1 MFRQIINKYFTP
13 NTLKFIKLFVYGAAT
28 NTAFSVFLRSTA
40 DVCQQNI
47 ENRNVDSV
55 RFYDLNLTRTKHIAT
70 IGSVI
75 GPLMYAF
82 YSYLD
87 KILPGKT
94 FKIIAKK
101 ILIDQLVGGTLFI
114 FIYIVGICLL
124 EGQSFT
130 QACDEFLQKFPFIYL
145 VRFLKFNVHYSLN
158 IKLSECLYTYKQ
170 S

>member
-1 MFRQIINKYFTP
+1 MLRQIVNKYFTP
-13 NTLKFIKLFVYGAAT
+13 NKIKFIKVFVYGVVT
-28 NTAFSVFLRSTA
+28 NTAFSIFLRSTA

-47 ENRNVDSV
+47 ENRNINSL
-55 RFYDLNLTRTKHIAT
+55 RFYDLNFTRTKNIAI
-70 IGSVI
+70 IGGVI

-101 ILIDQLVGGTLFI
+101 ILFDQLLGGTLFI

-124 EGQSFT
+124 EGQSLN
-130 QACDEFLQKFPFIYL
+130 QALNEFCTKFPFIYL
-145 VRFLKFNVHYSLN
+145 VRLYFHLTVLVCRILSTYIYSE
-158 IKLSECLYTYKQ
+158 S